1 MKKILIVDDNE
12 SNITILLEILGESYD
27 ISVALTGE
35 DALESLEDEIPHL
48 VLLDIVMEG
57 MSGIEVCE
65 IMRENKHTKKVPIL
79 FLTATNY
86 AFKSITDRIGGND
99 LLGKPFKPDILKQKI
114 EALI

>member
-12 SNITILLEILGESYD
+12 SNITILLEILGGSYD

-65 IMRENKHTKKVPIL
+65 IMRETKRTKNVPVL
-79 FLTATNY
+79 FLTATND

-99 LLGKPFKPDILKQKI
+99 LLGKPFRPDILKQKI
-114 EALI
+114 EALL

>member
-1 MKKILIVDDNE
+1 MKKILIVDDND
-12 SNITILLEILGESYD
+12 SNITILLEILGDDYD

-35 DALESLEDEIPHL
+35 DALEALEEEVPHL

-65 IMRENKHTKKVPIL
+65 IMRENRRTKKVPIL
-79 FLTATNY
+79 FVTATND

-99 LLGKPFKPDILKQKI
+99 LLGKPFKPDILKEKI
-114 EALI
+114 KALI